1 MRPLSALLFA
11 VPALAAGI
19 VYNDQIDAA
28 YDFVIAGGG
37 LAGLVLAS
45 RLSEDANTTVLVL
58 EAGASGDAVKS
69 RIDIPG
75 NAYYSSLLGTDYD
88 WQYVT
93 EPQARLGNRRLPWPR
108 GKTLGGSTAVNGLYL

>member
-1 MRPLSALLFA
+1 MRFLPSALALAATA

-45 RLSEDANTTVLVL
+45 RLTEDSNTTVLVL
-58 EAGASGDAVKS
+58 EAGASGDEVKS
-69 RIDIPG
+69 RIG
-75 NAYYSSLLGTDYD
+75 
-88 WQYVT
+88 
-93 EPQARLGNRRLPWPR
+93 E
-108 GKTLGGSTAVNGLYL
+108 